1 MVPRRISG
9 VIGTLLGRRNTG
21 VGRAAL
27 AQEVCLFCGA
37 SLADDTVYLET
48 RVCPDCRF
56 HYSITARDRIQLV
69 ADRKSF
75 REKFRAV
82 ISIDPLLFNSRDTYR
97 SDIFNAQLRTGLTE
111 AAIVGQC
118 RIEGIPT
125 VLLAL
130 DFSFLGGSMGLVVGE
145 KVALACELAQ
155 KKDLPLVALVTSG
168 GARLQ
173 EGALSLMQ
181 MAKAATAVGALHRK
195 GLPYIAVFANP
206 TTGQAYASF
215 ANMADVL
222 LAEPGALMGFAPLRV
237 LQESAGQ
244 TLPEDSHTAESHL
257 RNGMLD
263 NIVDREEMRGAIA
276 TILRRLVPA
285 RTRVRLL
292 VPRERNQRPQ
302 GQLGAWEAV
311 QRTRHAQRPTARDYI
326 DRVFR
331 EFVEF
336 HGDRLAADDPSVIC
350 GVGDLYGA
358 SVMVVAQ
365 QRTVTPEGESQ
376 PPYIGPE
383 GFRKA
388 QRAMNMAAKFR
399 IPVITL
405 IDCAGPALTL
415 EAEEKGLGNALAN
428 TIFTMSNLPVPT
440 IAVILGEG
448 GRESALAFSIA
459 DRILMLEGAIYTP
472 ASPEAAAS
480 MLYRDDS
487 RAPDVALSLRL
498 TAQDVKDLN
507 IIDAVVPE
515 PVGGAHEDPE
525 ASAYTLERALVR
537 AIARVERYSTKRM
550 LNERHKRFRKK
561 GEYGVYYQQFLTKE
575 AQHIQRVKGT
585 PKPTARPDD
594 TMETEILAFP
604 VLPQDYD
611 VDDEDDNRDGVT
623 PLLTFT
629 SDTNDFPTDVEP
641 TEPSTGLE
649 AELSEEFEPNPLEG
663 QEEPQR

>member
-9 VIGTLLGRRNTG
+9 VISTLLGRRGG
-21 VGRAAL
+21 VAGTAAL

-37 SLADDTVYLET
+37 SLADATVYLEA
-48 RVCPDCRF
+48 RVCPECRF
-56 HYSITARDRIQLV
+56 HYSITARERIQLL
-69 ADRKSF
+69 ADPKSF
-75 REKFRAV
+75 KEKFRAV

-118 RIEGIPT
+118 RIEGIPS

-145 KVALACELAQ
+145 KVALACELAR

-181 MAKAATAVGALHRK
+181 MAKAATAVSALHRK

-237 LQESAGQ
+237 LQESAGEI
-244 TLPEDSHTAESHL
+244 LPEDSHTAESHL
-257 RNGMLD
+257 RIGMLD
-263 NIVDREEMRGAIA
+263 NVVDRGELRPAIA
-276 TILRRLVPA
+276 SILRRLVPA

-292 VPRERNQRPQ
+292 VPRERRPRPQ
-302 GQLGAWEAV
+302 AQLGAWEAV
-311 QRTRHAQRPTARDYI
+311 QRTRHPERPTARDYI
-326 DRVFR
+326 SRMFR

-336 HGDRLAADDPSVIC
+336 HGDRLASDDPAIIC

-365 QRTVTPEGESQ
+365 QRTVTPDGESQ

-388 QRAMNMAAKFR
+388 QRAMNLAAKFR

-428 TIFTMSNLPVPT
+428 TMFTMSDLPVPT
-440 IAVILGEG
+440 VAVILGEG

-459 DRILMLEGAIYTP
+459 DQILMLEGAIYTP

-480 MLYRDDS
+480 MLYRDYS

-498 TAQDVKDLN
+498 TANDVKELN
-507 IIDAVVPE
+507 IIDTVVPE
-515 PVGGAHEDPE
+515 PPGGAHSDPE
-525 ASAYTLERALVR
+525 TSAYTLERALVR
-537 AIARVERYSTKRM
+537 AVARVERYSTNRM
-550 LNERHKRFRKK
+550 LSQRHKRFRKK
-561 GEYGVYYQQFLTKE
+561 GEYGAYYQQFLTKE
-575 AQHIQRVKGT
+575 AKHLHEVKGD
-585 PKPTARPDD
+585 PQRPDED
-594 TMETEILAFP
+594 AEGLETEVLAFP
-604 VLPQDYD
+604 VLAQDYA
-611 VDDEDDNRDGVT
+611 DDDSEGDDDITLGA

-629 SDTNDFPTDVEP
+629 PDSDDPDAPEDTD
-641 TEPSTGLE
+641 
-649 AELSEEFEPNPLEG
+649 A
-663 QEEPQR
+663 PQH